1 MPNVTVTP
9 PSVIK
14 VQVGNA
20 TNPQVSALS
29 YVSTAVTSLRNLVDV
44 DASNLQDGY
53 GIVYEAAT
61 DKFIV
66 EATATSRNIDNGFF

>member
-14 VQVGNA
+14 VQVGPT
-20 TNPQVSALS
+20 TNPTVPTINYGGGRINQ
-29 YVSTAVTSLRNLVDV
+29 LRYLTDV

-53 GIVYEAAT
+53 GIVYVAAT
-61 DKFIV
+61 DKFTV
-66 EATATSRNIDNGFF
+66 EPVASKNIDNGFF

>member
-14 VQVGNA
+14 VQVGPA
-20 TNPQVSALS
+20 ANPTVPAIN
-29 YVSTAVTSLRNLVDV
+29 YGAGGVTQLRNLTDV

-53 GIVYEAAT
+53 GIIYVAAT
-61 DKFIV
+61 DKFTV
-66 EATATSRNIDNGFF
+66 EPVASKNIDNGFF